1 MLNECIKCYA
11 ILIYIKYKY
20 LYITYTHICMCK
32 FSLYVIHMC
41 AIKRYQIEHVS
52 LVSFFYIYKH
62 FYRKKLKKV
71 PFMQNFIR

>member
-1 MLNECIKCYA
+1 MLKECIKCYA
-11 ILIYIKYKY
+11 ILLHIKYKY